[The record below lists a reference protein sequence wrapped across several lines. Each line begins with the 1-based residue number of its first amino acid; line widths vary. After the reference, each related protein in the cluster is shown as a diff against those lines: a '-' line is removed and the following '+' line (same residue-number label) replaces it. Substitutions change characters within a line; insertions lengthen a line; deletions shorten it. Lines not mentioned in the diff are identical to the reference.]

1 MGRTFVAWSRGTE
14 ALGINPANL
23 AAPAPSSFSLS
34 LMPVGLRLSTE
45 MFSYDLYQEYFTG
58 VPGSDRNAK
67 REPKYLTDSDKE
79 RILSSMPDGL
89 STTRFDLEA
98 MDFGVT
104 IATDKL
110 GSFGFAMIDRAG
122 ASLQIPRD
130 YARFFLYGLDS
141 ATSKYVFDG
150 TSVTA
155 WWWREYNLSY
165 ALHLQMDATTM
176 RDLYLGVGVK
186 LLNGYGMFQTDHY
199 SASIANER
207 VGTNQYL
214 LNAQFDYLSRRS
226 GVDFLDKDKNADVTP
241 FPDPAGK
248 GIGFDFG
255 LSAQISPGLF
265 VAASVTDIGRIKWEK
280 NLVQTDGHYAI
291 SMDDPF
297 TTTNSDSLEQAVRG
311 VNRVGEA
318 FSTSLPTMLRIGA
331 SIECRNFEAL
341 KFLPGSMILA
351 FDYHQ
356 GLNSSMGNITTPR
369 LSMGMEYRLIDFL
382 PIRTGLSTGGGDG
395 VRWSAGF
402 GLDFHYVCLDVAT
415 ENLGMLF
422 RPRTTQTL
430 SAAAG
435 LSIHI

>member
-1 MGRTFVAWSRGTE
+1 
-14 ALGINPANL
+14 
-23 AAPAPSSFSLS
+23 
-34 LMPVGLRLSTE
+34 
-45 MFSYDLYQEYFTG
+45 
-58 VPGSDRNAK
+58 
-67 REPKYLTDSDKE
+67 
-79 RILSSMPDGL
+79 
-89 STTRFDLEA
+89 
-98 MDFGVT
+98 
-104 IATDKL
+104 
-110 GSFGFAMIDRAG
+110 
-122 ASLQIPRD
+122 
-130 YARFFLYGLDS
+130 
-141 ATSKYVFDG
+141 
-150 TSVTA
+150 
-155 WWWREYNLSY
+155 
-165 ALHLQMDATTM
+165 
-176 RDLYLGVGVK
+176 
-186 LLNGYGMFQTDHY
+186 
-199 SASIANER
+199 
-207 VGTNQYL
+207 
-214 LNAQFDYLSRRS
+214 
-226 GVDFLDKDKNADVTP
+226 
-241 FPDPAGK
+241 
-248 GIGFDFG
+248 
-255 LSAQISPGLF
+255 
-265 VAASVTDIGRIKWEK
+265 
-280 NLVQTDGHYAI
+280 
-291 SMDDPF
+291 MDDPF